1 MCLSRL
7 KEVILGYTTFG
18 GELDFPRYLF
28 RRGLAAIG
36 GLFALRLTLVGPQI
50 PETDMAIG
58 VLAILFVVSLVLIFY
73 FIQNTVQYTIK
84 EEIRQLRG
92 TLAIGI
98 TYLLLSGIV
107 VIILYPVLNIL
118 RPRPFSYS
126 STEIAAGLNIAS
138 YAALLTIIAN
148 RSTLESEYLSLQTIK
163 SRFAEETNQALDRI
177 QTTIDGIGHIERSET
192 DRAADLLS
200 NGENVI
206 VTGEGG
212 VGKSGVLA
220 GVTEE
225 WEGDVLF
232 IDSST
237 HSAVRNRTELSTA
250 LGFDNGIQRP
260 IKQLAVTNRVLLI
273 IDQLDDIDREAGNV
287 YRNFILTA
295 ADLDNVAVA
304 FACRDHDLT
313 VRREYEPL
321 DNAESFTTRL
331 TIGLLRTT
339 DAEEHVQD
347 LIGESP
353 SDDLIQIG
361 RKIENLDI
369 IAQLAKDGVD
379 FSGISGEISLWDK
392 FREQLGREDH
402 PDDGTRTGDDVIE
415 RLVEYAV
422 DAIEDQADGLNIFAV
437 GTSQDW
443 IDQRLINRGVIEQS
457 TDRPG
462 NRKYRFRHLDFQ
474 RYLYAWNAVQDN
486 RPIQDVTS
494 RLDERLGKDIFRF
507 MLVLYMQSDGDM
519 ADQIGDIPVDSDTAD
534 HAQQF
539 LEEMLDDETG
549 LGDYTAKTILDEIK
563 TWDISRNDE
572 FAGLILDNL
581 QDRDTLYNYFFD
593 SNTHISW
600 AEALHDRG
608 DYIDPPNILFSYLCE
623 LAPYHP
629 ETVAEIVRDI
639 QTDDRHS
646 LGLVVTV
653 IRELPF
659 NVAADLVDVV
669 QASVTQTPSDWHD
682 TQATRL
688 LQDLIEAGET
698 SAGLDL
704 LETLLQP
711 RHPTDDESNRAQPVA
726 RLYSLESVL
735 NETLDT
741 LVEAEGENAIDVLE
755 SRLREAVVIEA
766 EIQDKD
772 INAIVGP
779 ITTSIAGSDLSNQ
792 SQTDLK
798 TLLIGAHREALDHWF
813 DQDPADESH
822 HDLIERYLDDITLF
836 RRLGLY
842 VLKEH
847 KDHYPGLVTAELLDA
862 SNYKEVW
869 IKEDFLRL
877 LRDGFTVLSEEA
889 RLHVI
894 EIITD
899 VPTRDS
905 IEEAAEQRSE
915 RFDDYT
921 ADELAEAEIA
931 RWARDRLWLIR
942 DHLPDEHAQHLDT
955 LIDEYGEPDDVL
967 SLVKTSGGFVSQESP
982 LPEEEFSEMAPS
994 DLIDYCIDEPFET
1007 TGWEE
1012 RESGA
1017 GGLSE
1022 VSPRGL
1028 AESVIP
1034 RILEEVTAFQDDIPR
1049 LQDAPSIYVS
1059 ELLRGLRMKIDDNPE
1074 SIPSDFPW
1082 TPFIDLCEAVASNPE
1097 EWSESARMNVA
1108 RLFREAY
1115 STDSIESIH
1124 AHNDKIKQILFI
1136 QLDDPDPT
1144 DEREHPP
1151 EGYAGY
1157 NDPAHVAINSVRP
1170 LALGAILMY
1179 SYRRAKQRGY
1189 EGYTEE
1195 QESGFEPD
1203 VRERIEITMQK
1214 ESLSSRATLGRWLN
1228 TIWSFDHDLVLDNF
1242 DTLFPRNQTHRAKRM
1257 FSATWDAYLAYSRP
1271 HETLFEHLRP
1281 CYLHGIDMLVA
1292 GENTAIHG
1300 VERGLAAHLLNAY
1313 LNGYDERDD
1322 RQSLLSYLYDKEE
1335 PDLARQVA
1343 WQLWRWG
1350 ENKEGIREDW
1360 DKVQRLWE
1368 QRITQVDD
1376 AGAYAVEF
1384 QWFVEWLP
1392 LISERTAF
1400 EDIAPLIIDTAPF
1413 IAHEGRSWET
1423 VESYLEEYAEAHPSL
1438 VVEVY
1443 ASLMDEETRPNWVS
1457 FTDTTAAILEPGLDE
1472 DPGTR
1477 RTALDVAEDYFS
1489 DGDDAA
1495 EQFLDEHT

>member
-7 KEVILGYTTFG
+7 KEVILGYTTLG
-18 GELDFPRYLF
+18 GELDFANHVFVRGPAAIVILFLF
-28 RRGLAAIG
+28 RFRAI
-36 GLFALRLTLVGPQI
+36 GPQI
-50 PETDMAIG
+50 SQTDWALAVLGTGLVASLLLTIYFLRDSTRYTTEKKLRRWSGIALSGFMYLILTGIG
-58 VLAILFVVSLVLIFY
+58 VIMLYIL
-73 FIQNTVQYTIK
+73 
-84 EEIRQLRG
+84 
-92 TLAIGI
+92 
-98 TYLLLSGIV
+98 
-107 VIILYPVLNIL
+107 LNLL
-118 RPRPFSYS
+118 RPEPLVF
-126 STEIAAGLNIAS
+126 TPIEAAAGLNVLSIAT
-138 YAALLTIIAN
+138 LLMVVSN
-148 RSTLESEYLSLQTIK
+148 RSTLKSRYPSLQTIRN
-163 SRFAEETNQALDRI
+163 RFSNETTQALDRI
-177 QTTIDGIGHIERSET
+177 QTTIDGLDHIERPET
-192 DRAADLLS
+192 DRAVERLS

-212 VGKSGVLA
+212 VGKSGILA
-220 GVTEE
+220 TVTTKWEE
-225 WEGDVLF
+225 DVLF
-232 IDSST
+232 IDASAHST
-237 HSAVRNRTELSTA
+237 VRNRAELSSA
-250 LGFDNGIQRP
+250 LGFDDGIQRP
-260 IKQLAVTNRVLLI
+260 IEQLAVASHVLI
-273 IDQLDDIDREAGNV
+273 IVDQLDDIDRAAGKV
-287 YRNFILTA
+287 YQEFILDT
-295 ADLDNVAVA
+295 ADLDNVTVA

-321 DNAESFTTRL
+321 DNAESFSTRL

-339 DAEEHVQD
+339 DAEEHVQE

-353 SDDLIQIG
+353 SDELVKIG

-379 FSGISGEISLWDK
+379 FSGISGEIPLWDK

-402 PDDGTRTGDDVIE
+402 PHDGTRSGDDIIE
-415 RLVEYAV
+415 RLIEYAV
-422 DAIEDQADGLNIFAV
+422 DAIEDESDGLNIFTV
-437 GTSQDW
+437 STSQDW
-443 IDQRLINRGVIEQS
+443 IDQRLINRGVIEES

-474 RYLYAWNAVQDN
+474 RYLYAWNAVQEN

-507 MLVLYMQSDGDM
+507 MLLLYMRSDGETT
-519 ADQIGDIPVDSDTAD
+519 DQIGDIPIDSDTAD

-563 TWDISRNDE
+563 TWDISGNDE
-572 FAGLILDNL
+572 FANLILDNL
-581 QDRDTLYNYFFD
+581 QDRDTLYNYFFNSD
-593 SNTHISW
+593 THVSW
-600 AEALHDRG
+600 AQTLHDRG
-608 DYIDPPNILFSYLCE
+608 DYTDPPNILIGYLRD

-639 QTDDRHS
+639 QTDDRHA

-659 NVAADLVDVV
+659 DVAADLVDVV
-669 QASVTQTPSDWHD
+669 RASITETPSDWHD
-682 TQATRL
+682 VQATRL

-698 SAGLDL
+698 EAGLNL
-704 LETLLQP
+704 LDGLLQP
-711 RHPTDDESNRAQPVA
+711 RRPTDDEPNRVQPVT

-735 NETLDT
+735 EETLDT
-741 LVEAEGENAIDVLE
+741 LVEAEGANAIDVLE
-755 SRLREAVVIEA
+755 SRLRDAVTIEA
-766 EIQDKD
+766 DIQNKD

-779 ITTSIAGSDLSNQ
+779 ITTSIASSDLPDQ
-792 SQTDLK
+792 SQTDFK
-798 TLLIGAHREALDHWF
+798 TLLIETHREALDHWI
-813 DQDPADESH
+813 DQNPADGSRR
-822 HDLIERYLDDITLF
+822 DLIERYLDDITLF

-847 KDHYPGLVTAELLDA
+847 KDHYPDLVSTELLDE
-862 SNYKEVW
+862 SNYTEVW
-869 IKEDFLRL
+869 TKEDFLRL
-877 LRDGFTVLSEEA
+877 LRDGFTVLSEQDQHRA
-889 RLHVI
+889 I
-894 EIITD
+894 EIITA
-899 VPTRDS
+899 VPARDS
-905 IEEAAEQRSE
+905 IEETAEERSE

-921 ADELAEAEIA
+921 ADELSEAEIA

-942 DHLPDEHAQHLDT
+942 DQLPDDHAQHLEQLT
-955 LIDEYGEPDDVL
+955 DEHGEPDDVL

-982 LPEEEFSEMAPS
+982 LPEEEIGAMSPS

-1012 RESGA
+1012 HESGT

-1022 VSPRGL
+1022 ISPRGL
-1028 AESVIP
+1028 AEAVIP

-1049 LQDAPSIYVS
+1049 LQDAPSIYVN
-1059 ELLRGLRMKIDDNPE
+1059 ELLRGLREQIDDDPE
-1074 SIPSDFPW
+1074 SISSDFPW
-1082 TPFIDLCEAVASNPE
+1082 TPFLDLCEAVATNPE

-1115 STDSIESIH
+1115 STDKITSIH
-1124 AHNDKIKQILFI
+1124 THNDRIKQILFT

-1170 LALGAILMY
+1170 LALAALLMY
-1179 SYRRAKQRGY
+1179 SAHRANQNGY

-1203 VRERIEITMQK
+1203 IREKIETAIQQ
-1214 ESLSSRATLGRWLN
+1214 ESRSTHATLGRWLN
-1228 TIWSFDHDLVLDNF
+1228 TIWSFDHDLVFDNF
-1242 DTLFPRNQTHRAKRM
+1242 DTLFPRNQTIRAKNL
-1257 FSATWDAYLAYSRP
+1257 FSAAWDAYLAYARP
-1271 HETLFEHLRP
+1271 HETLFDHLRP
-1281 CYLHGIDMLVA
+1281 CYLHGIDLLVA
-1292 GENTAIHG
+1292 DENTAIHG
-1300 VERGLAAHLLNAY
+1300 VERGLAVHLLNDY
-1313 LNGYDERDD
+1313 LEDYEDRDD
-1322 RQSLLSYLYDKEE
+1322 RQSLLSYLYDQEE

-1350 ENKEGIREDW
+1350 ENNEEMRDDW
-1360 DKVQRLWE
+1360 DKVRSLWE

-1376 AGAYAVEF
+1376 ADAYATEF

-1392 LISERTAF
+1392 LIADRTTV
-1400 EDIAPLIIDTAPF
+1400 EEMSPLIIDTAPF
-1413 IAHEGRSWET
+1413 IAREEQAWET
-1423 VESYLEEYAEAHPSL
+1423 VESYLEDHAEAHPGL
-1438 VVEVY
+1438 VVEIY
-1443 ASLMDEETRPNWVS
+1443 AALMDQETRPDWVS
-1457 FTDTTAAILEPGLDE
+1457 FTETTAAILEPGLDE
-1472 DPGTR
+1472 GPGTR
-1477 RTALDVAEDYFS
+1477 RTALDIAEEYFR

>member
-1 MCLSRL
+1 MWLSRL

-18 GELDFPRYLF
+18 GELDFPRYIF
-28 RRGLAAIG
+28 RRGLAAVG
-36 GLFALRLTLVGPQI
+36 GLFALRLTLIGPQI
-50 PETDMAIG
+50 PETDTAIG
-58 VLAILFVVSLVLIFY
+58 VLAILFIVSLILAFY
-73 FIQNTVQYTIK
+73 FLRNSVQYIIEDET
-84 EEIRQLRG
+84 RRLRG
-92 TLAIGI
+92 ILAIGI
-98 TYLLLSGIV
+98 IYLLLSGIV
-107 VIILYPVLNIL
+107 VIVLYPLLNIL
-118 RPRPFSYS
+118 RPNPFSYT
-126 STEIAAGLNIAS
+126 STEIAAGLNIAG

-148 RSTLESEYLSLQTIK
+148 RSTLKSRYPSLQTIK
-163 SRFAEETNQALDRI
+163 SRFTGETNQALDRI
-177 QTTIDGIGHIERSET
+177 QTTIDGIGHVERPET
-192 DRAADLLS
+192 DRAADRLS
-200 NGENVI
+200 NGENII

-220 GVTEE
+220 DFTEE
-225 WEGDVLF
+225 WEKDVLF

-237 HSAVRNRTELSTA
+237 HSAVRNRAELSTA

-260 IKQLAVTNRVLLI
+260 IKQLAVANHVLLI

-287 YRNFILTA
+287 YRDFILA
-295 ADLDNVAVA
+295 ATDLDNVTVA

-369 IAQLAKDGVD
+369 IAQLAKEGVD

-402 PDDGTRTGDDVIE
+402 PDDGTRTGDDIIE

-422 DAIEDQADGLNIFAV
+422 DAIEDQSDGLNIFTV

-494 RLDERLGKDIFRF
+494 RLDERLGKDIFRY
-507 MLVLYMQSDGDM
+507 MLVLYMQSDGDT

-534 HAQQF
+534 HARQF

-563 TWDISRNDE
+563 TWDISGNDE

-581 QDRDTLYNYFFD
+581 QNRDTLYNYFFD
-593 SNTHISW
+593 SDTHVSW
-600 AEALHDRG
+600 AKALHDRG
-608 DYIDPPNILFSYLCE
+608 DYNDPPNILIGYLRD

-629 ETVAEIVRDI
+629 EIVAEIVRDI
-639 QTDDRHS
+639 QTDDLHS

-659 NVAADLVDVV
+659 DVAADLVDVV
-669 QASVTQTPSDWHD
+669 QASVTQTPFDWHD

-704 LETLLQP
+704 LDALLQP
-711 RHPTDDESNRAQPVA
+711 RQPTDDESNRVQPVTH
-726 RLYSLESVL
+726 LYSLESVL

-755 SRLREAVVIEA
+755 SRLREAVTIES

-798 TLLIGAHREALDHWF
+798 TLLIGTHREALDHWF
-813 DQDPADESH
+813 DQNPADESH
-822 HDLIERYLDDITLF
+822 HDLIERYLDDINLF

-847 KDHYPGLVTAELLDA
+847 RDQYPGLVRTELLDA
-862 SNYKEVW
+862 SNYTEVW
-869 IKEDFLRL
+869 TKEDFLRL
-877 LRDGFTVLSEEA
+877 LRDGFTILSEEDQ
-889 RLHVI
+889 LCVT

-942 DHLPDEHAQHLDT
+942 DHLPDEHAQHLDQ

-982 LPEEEFSEMAPS
+982 LPEEEIREMPPS

-1028 AESVIP
+1028 TNVAIP

-1049 LQDAPSIYVS
+1049 LQDAPSMYVS
-1059 ELLRGLRMKIDDNPE
+1059 ELLRGLQKQIDDDPD
-1074 SIPSDFPW
+1074 SIPPDFSW
-1082 TPFIDLCEAVASNPE
+1082 TPFLDLCEAVATNPE

-1115 STDSIESIH
+1115 STDTIESIH
-1124 AHNDKIKQILFI
+1124 THNNRIKQILLT
-1136 QLDDPDPT
+1136 QLNDPDPT

-1151 EGYAGY
+1151 EGYAGH

-1170 LALGAILMY
+1170 LALGALLMY
-1179 SYRRAKQRGY
+1179 SYRRANQRGY

-1203 VRERIEITMQK
+1203 VRERIEIIMQK
-1214 ESLSSRATLGRWLN
+1214 ESRSTRATIGRWLN
-1228 TIWSFDHDLVLDNF
+1228 TIWSFDHDLVLNNF
-1242 DTLFPRNQTHRAKRM
+1242 DTLFPRNQTLRAKNM

-1271 HETLFEHLRP
+1271 HETLFDHLRP
-1281 CYLHGIDMLVA
+1281 CYLHGIDMLIA

-1300 VERGLAAHLLNAY
+1300 VERGLAAHLLNDY
-1313 LNGYDERDD
+1313 LNEYDERDN

-1350 ENKEGIREDW
+1350 EDNEEMRDDW
-1360 DKVQRLWE
+1360 DKVQVLWK
-1368 QRITQVDD
+1368 QRITQVDNAD
-1376 AGAYAVEF
+1376 AFAVEF

-1413 IAHEGRSWET
+1413 IARERRAWET
-1423 VESYLEEYAEAHPSL
+1423 VESYLEDFAEAHPSL
-1438 VVEVY
+1438 AVKVY
-1443 ASLMDEETRPNWVS
+1443 AALMDQETRPNWVS

-1472 DPGTR
+1472 DPETR
-1477 RTALDVAEDYFS
+1477 RTALDIAEDYFG
-1489 DGDDAA
+1489 DGDDTA

>member
-1 MCLSRL
+1 MYLSCL
-7 KEVILGYTTFG
+7 KEVIIEYTTFG
-18 GELDFPRYLF
+18 GELDFANHIVVRGVAAIVLLLLF
-28 RRGLAAIG
+28 RFRAI
-36 GLFALRLTLVGPQI
+36 GPQI
-50 PETDMAIG
+50 SRTDWALG
-58 VLAILFVVSLVLIFY
+58 VLAAGFATSIALAFY
-73 FIQNTVQYTIK
+73 FLYDASQYTTK
-84 EEIRQLRG
+84 KRFRQR
-92 TLAIGI
+92 TGI
-98 TYLLLSGIV
+98 ILSGLLYLLLTGIGV
-107 VIILYPVLNIL
+107 AVLYVLLNFL
-118 RPRPFSYS
+118 RPEPLEYS
-126 STEIAAGLNIAS
+126 IIEAAAGFNVLSIAT
-138 YAALLTIIAN
+138 LLMIISN
-148 RSTLESEYLSLQTIK
+148 RSALKNRYPSLQTIK
-163 SRFAEETNQALDRI
+163 SRFSDEADHALNRI
-177 QTTIDGIGHIERSET
+177 QTTIEGIGHIDRPET
-192 DRAADLLS
+192 GRALEQLS
-200 NGENVI
+200 NGESVI

-220 GVTEE
+220 RVTDE
-225 WEGDVLF
+225 WDGNTLF
-232 IDSST
+232 IDASAHST
-237 HSAVRNRTELSTA
+237 VRNRSELSTE
-250 LGFDNGIQRP
+250 LGFDDGIERP
-260 IKQLAVTNRVLLI
+260 IEQVAVLNRILI
-273 IDQLDDIDREAGNV
+273 IVDQLDDIDRETGNV
-287 YRNFILTA
+287 YRDFILDVTN
-295 ADLDNVAVA
+295 LDNVTVA
-304 FACRDHDLT
+304 FGCRDHDLT

-321 DNAESFTTRL
+321 DNAKSFTTRL

-339 DAEEHVQD
+339 DAEEHVQE

-402 PDDGTRTGDDVIE
+402 PNDGTRSGDDIIE

-422 DAIEDQADGLNIFAV
+422 DAIEDQSDGLNIFTV

-443 IDQRLINRGVIEQS
+443 IDQRLINRGVIEES

-486 RPIQDVTS
+486 RPIQEVTS

-507 MLVLYMQSDGDM
+507 MLVLYMQSEGDT
-519 ADQIGDIPVDSDTAD
+519 ADQIGAIPVNSDTAD
-534 HAQQF
+534 HARQF

-563 TWDISRNDE
+563 TWDISGNDE
-572 FAGLILDNL
+572 FASLILDNL
-581 QDRDTLYNYFFD
+581 QNRDTLYNYFFD
-593 SNTHISW
+593 SNTHVSW

-608 DYIDPPNILFSYLCE
+608 DYTDPPNILIGYLRD

-629 ETVAEIVRDI
+629 EIVAEIVRDI

-659 NVAADLVDVV
+659 DVAADLVDVV

-704 LETLLQP
+704 LDALLQP
-711 RHPTDDESNRAQPVA
+711 RQPTDDESNRAQPVTH
-726 RLYSLESVL
+726 LYSLESVL

-755 SRLREAVVIEA
+755 SRLREAVTIES

-792 SQTDLK
+792 SSTDLK
-798 TLLIGAHREALDHWF
+798 ILLIRTHREALDHWF
-813 DQDPADESH
+813 EQNPAEESH

-842 VLKEH
+842 VLKEYR
-847 KDHYPGLVTAELLDA
+847 DQYPGPVRIELLDE
-862 SNYKEVW
+862 SNYTEVW
-869 IKEDFLRL
+869 TKEDFLRL
-877 LRDGFTVLSEEA
+877 LRDGFTVLSEEDQL
-889 RLHVI
+889 RVI

-899 VPTRDS
+899 VPTRTS

-942 DHLPDEHAQHLDT
+942 DNLTDEHAQYLDQ

-967 SLVKTSGGFVSQESP
+967 SLVKTSGGSVSQESP
-982 LPEEEFSEMAPS
+982 LPEEETREMPPS
-994 DLIDYCIDEPFET
+994 DLIDYLIDEPFET

-1012 RESGA
+1012 RESGT

-1028 AESVIP
+1028 AEASIP
-1034 RILEEVTAFQDDIPR
+1034 RILEEATAFQDDIPR
-1049 LQDAPSIYVS
+1049 LQDAPSTYVS
-1059 ELLRGLRMKIDDNPE
+1059 ELLRGLQKQIDDDPE
-1074 SIPSDFPW
+1074 SVPSDFPW
-1082 TPFIDLCEAVASNPE
+1082 TPFLDLCEAVATNPE
-1097 EWSESARMNVA
+1097 DWSESARMNVA

-1115 STDSIESIH
+1115 STDTIESIH
-1124 AHNDKIKQILFI
+1124 AHNDRIKQILFI

-1170 LALGAILMY
+1170 LALGALLMY
-1179 SYRRAKQRGY
+1179 SARRANQRGY

-1195 QESGFEPD
+1195 QESGFEPA
-1203 VRERIEITMQK
+1203 VRERIETIMQQ
-1214 ESLSSRATLGRWLN
+1214 ESRSTRATIGRWLN
-1228 TIWSFDHDLVLDNF
+1228 TIWSFDHNLVLDNF
-1242 DTLFPRNQTHRAKRM
+1242 DTLFPRNQTLRAKNL
-1257 FSATWDAYLAYSRP
+1257 FSAIWDAYLAYSRP
-1271 HETLFEHLRP
+1271 HETLFDHLRP
-1281 CYLHGIDMLVA
+1281 CYLHGIDMLAA

-1300 VERGLAAHLLNAY
+1300 VERGLAAHLLNDY
-1313 LNGYDERDD
+1313 LNEYDERDD

-1350 ENKEGIREDW
+1350 EDNDEMRDDW
-1360 DKVQRLWE
+1360 DKVQALWE

-1376 AGAYAVEF
+1376 ADAYAVEF

-1413 IAHEGRSWET
+1413 IARERRAWET
-1423 VESYLEEYAEAHPSL
+1423 VESYLEDYAEAHPSL

-1443 ASLMDEETRPNWVS
+1443 AALMNQETRPDWIS
-1457 FTDTTAAILEPGLDE
+1457 FTDTTAAILEPGLD
-1472 DPGTR
+1472 DPETR
-1477 RTALDVAEDYFS
+1477 RTALDIAEDYFS
-1489 DGDDAA
+1489 DRDDTA

>member
-7 KEVILGYTTFG
+7 KEVILRYTTFG

-36 GLFALRLTLVGPQI
+36 GIFALRLTLVGPQI

-58 VLAILFVVSLVLIFY
+58 VLTVLFVVSLALMFY
-73 FIQNTVQYTIK
+73 FLRNTVQYTIN
-84 EEIRQLRG
+84 EEIRKLRG
-92 TLAIGI
+92 TLATGI

-107 VIILYPVLNIL
+107 VIVLYPLLNIL
-118 RPRPFSYS
+118 RTRPFSYT

-148 RSTLESEYLSLQTIK
+148 RSSLKNQYPSLQTIK
-163 SRFAEETNQALDRI
+163 SRFTEETNQALDRI
-177 QTTIDGIGHIERSET
+177 QTKIDGIGHIERPET
-192 DRAADLLS
+192 DRATDRLS

-220 GVTEE
+220 GVTKE
-225 WEGDVLF
+225 WEEDVLF

-237 HSAVRNRTELSTA
+237 HSAVRNRVELSTGV
-250 LGFDNGIQRP
+250 GFKNGIQRP
-260 IKQLAVTNRVLLI
+260 IKQLAVANHVLLI

-287 YRNFILTA
+287 YRDFILTV
-295 ADLDNVAVA
+295 ADFDNVTVA

-339 DAEEHVQD
+339 DAEKHVQN

-353 SDDLIQIG
+353 SDELIQIG

-369 IAQLAKDGVD
+369 IAQLAEDGVD

-402 PDDGTRTGDDVIE
+402 PDDGTRTGDDIIE

-422 DAIEDQADGLNIFAV
+422 DAIEDQSDGLNIFTV

-443 IDQRLINRGVIEQS
+443 IDQRLINRGVIEES

-474 RYLYAWNAVQDN
+474 RYLYAWNTVQDN
-486 RPIQDVTS
+486 RPIQEVTS
-494 RLDERLGKDIFRF
+494 QIDERLGKDIFRF
-507 MLVLYMQSDGDM
+507 MLVLYMQSDGDTT
-519 ADQIGDIPVDSDTAD
+519 DQIGDIPVDSDTAD
-534 HAQQF
+534 HARQF

-549 LGDYTAKTILDEIK
+549 LGNYTAKTILDEIK
-563 TWDISRNDE
+563 TWDISGNDD

-593 SNTHISW
+593 SDTHKSW
-600 AEALHDRG
+600 AEALHGRG
-608 DYIDPPNILFSYLCE
+608 DYTDPPNILIGYLRDI
-623 LAPYHP
+623 APYHP
-629 ETVAEIVRDI
+629 EIVAEIIRDI

-659 NVAADLVDVV
+659 NVAANLVDVV

-704 LETLLQP
+704 LEALLQP
-711 RHPTDDESNRAQPVA
+711 RQPTDSEPNRAQPVT

-735 NETLDT
+735 NEILET
-741 LVEAEGENAIDVLE
+741 LVEAEGENVIDVLE
-755 SRLREAVVIEA
+755 SRLREAVTIES

-772 INAIVGP
+772 IDAIVGP
-779 ITTSIAGSDLSNQ
+779 ITTSIEGSDLPNQ
-792 SQTDLK
+792 SPTDLK
-798 TLLIGAHREALDHWF
+798 TLLIGTHRKALDQWF
-813 DQDPADESH
+813 DQNPVDKSH
-822 HDLIERYLDDITLF
+822 HNLIERYLDDITLF

-847 KDHYPGLVTAELLDA
+847 KDHYPSLVSAELLDA
-862 SNYKEVW
+862 SNYTEVW
-869 IKEDFLRL
+869 TKEDFLRL
-877 LRDGFTVLSEEA
+877 LRDGFTVLSEED
-889 RLHVI
+889 RLRVI

-899 VPTRDS
+899 VPTLDS

-942 DHLPDEHAQHLDT
+942 DHLSDEYAQHLNQ
-955 LIDEYGEPDDVL
+955 LIDEYGEPDEVL
-967 SLVKTSGGFVSQESP
+967 SLVKTSGGYVSQESP
-982 LPEEEFSEMAPS
+982 LPKEEISDMPPS

-1012 RESGA
+1012 HESGP

-1022 VSPRGL
+1022 VTPRGL
-1028 AESVIP
+1028 AESAIP

-1049 LQDAPSIYVS
+1049 LQHAPSMYVS
-1059 ELLRGLRMKIDDNPE
+1059 ELLRGLQKQIDDNPD
-1074 SIPSDFPW
+1074 SIPPDFPW
-1082 TPFIDLCEAVASNPE
+1082 TPFLDLCEAVATTPE

-1115 STDSIESIH
+1115 STDTTESIH
-1124 AHNDKIKQILFI
+1124 AYNDRVKQILFI
-1136 QLDDPDPT
+1136 QLEDPDPT

-1151 EGYAGY
+1151 QGYAGY

-1170 LALGAILMY
+1170 LALGALLMY
-1179 SYRRAKQRGY
+1179 SSRLANQRGY
-1189 EGYTEE
+1189 EEYTEE
-1195 QESGFEPD
+1195 EQSGFEPD
-1203 VRERIEITMQK
+1203 VRERIETTMQK
-1214 ESLSSRATLGRWLN
+1214 ESRSTRATIGRWLN
-1228 TIWSFDHDLVLDNF
+1228 TIWSFDHELVLNNF
-1242 DTLFPRNQTHRAKRM
+1242 DTLFPRNQTLRAKNM

-1271 HETLFEHLRP
+1271 YETLFDYLRP

-1300 VERGLAAHLLNAY
+1300 VERGLAVHLLNAY

-1343 WQLWRWG
+1343 WQLWRWA
-1350 ENKEGIREDW
+1350 EDTEEMRDNW
-1360 DKVQRLWE
+1360 DKVRMLWE

-1376 AGAYAVEF
+1376 ADAYAVEF

-1400 EDIAPLIIDTAPF
+1400 KDIAPLIIDTAPF
-1413 IAHEGRSWET
+1413 IARERRTWET

-1443 ASLMDEETRPNWVS
+1443 AALMNEETRPSWVS

-1472 DPGTR
+1472 DPETR
-1477 RTALDVAEDYFS
+1477 ATALDIAEEYFS
-1489 DGDDAA
+1489 DGDDTA
-1495 EQFLDEHT
+1495 EQFLDNRT